1 MRDYTDCM
9 GRSVVITT
17 PIPTADEMAKRLGM
31 GKKRVAA
38 IRAIIRKNS
47 AKFVN
52 RSKSVSSSRKVEV
65 REKAAS

>member
-1 MRDYTDCM
+1 M

-17 PIPTADEMAKRLGM
+17 PIPTADELAKRLGM

-38 IRAIIRKNS
+38 IRAIIQKNS
-47 AKFVN
+47 AKFVG
-52 RSKSVSSSRKVEV
+52 RSKPASSSRKGGV